1 MSMPYRVMVV
11 DDSAVIRGFVTRWLE
26 EDPAIQVVS
35 SAADGAL
42 ALRALQKASVEVIV
56 LDIEMPEL
64 DGMSALPLLL
74 EADPNLQVI
83 MASTLTLR
91 NATVS
96 LKALAMG
103 AADYIAKPTTT
114 RDPELAAS
122 YRRELAE
129 KVNALGAAR
138 RSRLREA
145 LPGVEGSKR
154 LVPAKPDQASAA
166 QSFSLRPLSPVPTK
180 AIAIGSSTGGPRA
193 LLDLFGRFGK
203 GIALPIFITQ
213 HMPPTF
219 TTILAEHIGQT
230 GRITC
235 VEAGDGD
242 PVADGQVYLA
252 PGGYHMTVRA
262 GAQGSVIRLTQDP
275 PENFCRP
282 SVDTMYR
289 SLVQTY
295 RGGVLAVMLTGMG
308 ADGLQG
314 ARAIVEAGG
323 NIVAQ
328 DEATSVVWGMPGA
341 VATDGLCAA
350 VLPLPQIGV
359 WIARCLA
366 RDVS

>member
-1 MSMPYRVMVV
+1 M
-11 DDSAVIRGFVTRWLE
+11 
-26 EDPAIQVVS
+26 
-35 SAADGAL
+35 
-42 ALRALQKASVEVIV
+42 

-64 DGMSALPLLL
+64 DGMSALPRLL
-74 EADPNLQVI
+74 EADPDLQVI

-103 AADYIAKPTTT
+103 AADYITKPTTT
-114 RDPELAAS
+114 KDPELTKS
-122 YRRELAE
+122 YRRELTE
-129 KVNALGAAR
+129 KVTALGAAR
-138 RSRLREA
+138 RHKLRKA
-145 LPGVEGSKR
+145 LPSADMPQPRVSAQ
-154 LVPAKPDQASAA
+154 PAELPPAPSVDRSIL
-166 QSFSLRPLSPVPTK
+166 LRPLSPSPPR

-193 LLDLFGRFGK
+193 LLDLFSCLGNAV
-203 GIALPIFITQ
+203 ALPIFVTQ

-219 TTILAEHIGQT
+219 TAILAEHIGQT
-230 GRITC
+230 GQLPCT
-235 VEAGDGD
+235 EAENGTT
-242 PVADGQVYLA
+242 VTSGQVFLA
-252 PGGYHMTVRA
+252 PGGFHMTIRPA
-262 GAQGSVIRLTQDP
+262 AEGPIIRLNQDP

-289 SLVQTY
+289 SLVEIY

-323 NIVAQ
+323 NIIAQ

-350 VLPLPQIGV
+350 VLPLPQIALWINRYLAGGV
-359 WIARCLA
+359 
-366 RDVS
+366 S